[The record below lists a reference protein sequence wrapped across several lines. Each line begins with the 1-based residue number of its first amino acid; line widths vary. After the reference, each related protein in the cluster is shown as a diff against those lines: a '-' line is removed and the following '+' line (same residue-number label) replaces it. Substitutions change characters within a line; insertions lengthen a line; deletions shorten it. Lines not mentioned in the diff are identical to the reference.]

1 MRRLLLALLLAVSSI
16 TAAIAQ
22 QPTQPDSKELEEIF
36 TCMASGLPANWKKAW
51 VVVTETSNASG
62 TRNFEARFFYST
74 SAADST
80 GRPLRPCNERQ
91 VAEAVYALNK
101 YLPTFDQRQWKSA
114 RLQFGDDGSFNI
126 SYDYSR

>member
-1 MRRLLLALLLAVSSI
+1 MRRILLALFLAVWFLPV
-16 TAAIAQ
+16 AIAQ
-22 QPTQPDSKELEEIF
+22 QPAQPDPKELEEIF
-36 TCMASGLPANWKKAW
+36 TCMASGLPANWKKTW

-62 TRNFEARFFYST
+62 TRQFEAKFFFAT
-74 SAADST
+74 SASDSA

-91 VAEAVYALNK
+91 VAESVYALNK

>member
-1 MRRLLLALLLAVSSI
+1 MRRLFVAFLFAVLGLP
-16 TAAIAQ
+16 AAIAQ
-22 QPTQPDSKELEEIF
+22 QPGQPDPKELEEIF
-36 TCMASGLPANWKKAW
+36 ACMASGLPPNWKKTW
-51 VVVTETSNASG
+51 VVVTEISNASG
-62 TRNFEARFFYST
+62 TRNFEAKFFFAT
-74 SAADST
+74 SASDNT

-91 VAEAVYALNK
+91 VAESVYALNK